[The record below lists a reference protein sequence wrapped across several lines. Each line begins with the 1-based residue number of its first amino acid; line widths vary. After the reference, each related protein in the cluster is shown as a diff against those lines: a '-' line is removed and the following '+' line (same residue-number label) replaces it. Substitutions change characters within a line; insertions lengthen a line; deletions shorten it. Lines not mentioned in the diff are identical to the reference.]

1 MRGDSRRTVTEQ
13 VLPILEAHARRPES
27 PPEGVLHVVHAHLRQ
42 TDRDARPLSR
52 AGVITVICF
61 VLMFWMLFHPG
72 ETDRHHPKR
81 NILRDDR

>member
-1 MRGDSRRTVTEQ
+1 MHHDLIG
-13 VLPILEAHARRPES
+13 
-27 PPEGVLHVVHAHLRQ
+27 
-42 TDRDARPLSR
+42 PLWGNLIIIAV

-81 NILRDDR
+81 DILRDDSEPR

>member
-1 MRGDSRRTVTEQ
+1 MHHDLIGP
-13 VLPILEAHARRPES
+13 LW
-27 PPEGVLHVVHAHLRQ
+27 GNVVIIAG
-42 TDRDARPLSR
+42 